1 MTAGAIWR
9 RKETAIKL
17 HQYVV
22 FLASFFFLREH
33 LWNLQEVSAN
43 QWLAW
48 PITGSLAA
56 GRMVTMTTPNIC
68 YTVITAQFFSPF
80 FGISGSSRLERYEET
95 ECLSYTNET
104 KTSRMS
110 CHFDSIYKIGCFLLA
125 CFCWILFHSHF
136 FLYGITNSL
145 FSWFSLGIN

>member
-1 MTAGAIWR
+1 MEAERNCNKTPSMCR
-9 RKETAIKL
+9 
-17 HQYVV
+17 

-104 KTSRMS
+104 KTSSMS
-110 CHFDSIYKIGCFLLA
+110 CQFIQDRMLSLGLLLPDT
-125 CFCWILFHSHF
+125 FPFP
-136 FLYGITNSL
+136 L
-145 FSWFSLGIN
+145 FSIWNYYLIGFLWE

>member
-1 MTAGAIWR
+1 MSFFGV
-9 RKETAIKL
+9 L
-17 HQYVV
+17 
-22 FLASFFFLREH
+22 FFFLREH

-95 ECLSYTNET
+95 ECLSKQ
-104 KTSRMS
+104 KTLVCRVTMS
-110 CHFDSIYKIGCFLLA
+110 VHTRSDAFACLAFAGYFSIPAFFHMELL
-125 CFCWILFHSHF
+125 FN
-136 FLYGITNSL
+136 LY
-145 FSWFSLGIN
+145 SLG

>member
-17 HQYVV
+17 HQCVV
-22 FLASFFFLREH
+22 FWRLFFLREH

-68 YTVITAQFFSPF
+68 YTVITAAPPPPSFW
-80 FGISGSSRLERYEET
+80 G
-95 ECLSYTNET
+95 
-104 KTSRMS
+104 
-110 CHFDSIYKIGCFLLA
+110 
-125 CFCWILFHSHF
+125 
-136 FLYGITNSL
+136 
-145 FSWFSLGIN
+145 

>member
-1 MTAGAIWR
+1 MEAERNGNTTPSMCR
-9 RKETAIKL
+9 
-17 HQYVV
+17 

-48 PITGSLAA
+48 PITGTLAA

-68 YTVITAQFFSPF
+68 YTVITAQFFPPF

-95 ECLSYTNET
+95 ECLSYANET
-104 KTSRMS
+104 KTSSMP
-110 CHFDSIYKIGCFLLA
+110 CHFICIEIRCFLLA
-125 CFCWILFHSHF
+125 FFCQMLSQSQFCFP
-136 FLYGITNSL
+136 YGITS
-145 FSWFSLGIN
+145 